1 MGNELIQAELEA
13 IFDEAN
19 HLRRQLTD
27 KANACMQCFTAAGA
41 LQSKD
46 PIESIKHIL
55 DRRKENLKDLDEA
68 LPEYKKLLEEL
79 EKSYD
84 ELVETRKKMA

>member
-1 MGNELIQAELEA
+1 MGNELLQAELEA

-46 PIESIKHIL
+46 PVESIKHIL
-55 DRRKENLKDLDEA
+55 DRRRENLKELDEF
-68 LPEYKKLLEEL
+68 LPEYQKLMDDLQ
-79 EKSYD
+79 KSYE
-84 ELVETRKKMA
+84 ELVETRKKMV